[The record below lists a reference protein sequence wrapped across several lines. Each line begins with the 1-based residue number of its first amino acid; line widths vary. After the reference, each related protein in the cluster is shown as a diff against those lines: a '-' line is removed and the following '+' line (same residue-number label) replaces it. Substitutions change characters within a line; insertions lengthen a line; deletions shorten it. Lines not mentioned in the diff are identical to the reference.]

1 MNEHIPVSQDH
12 ELMDKTLQEFVIM
25 FSLNE
30 REMTA
35 KLIEHYPKAAH
46 DLRKS
51 IEKMQNM
58 ARILRV

>member
-12 ELMDKTLQEFVIM
+12 ELMQKTLQEFVIM

-35 KLIEHYPKAAH
+35 KLIEHYPKAAN

-51 IEKMQNM
+51 IEKMQTM
-58 ARILRV
+58 ARILRA